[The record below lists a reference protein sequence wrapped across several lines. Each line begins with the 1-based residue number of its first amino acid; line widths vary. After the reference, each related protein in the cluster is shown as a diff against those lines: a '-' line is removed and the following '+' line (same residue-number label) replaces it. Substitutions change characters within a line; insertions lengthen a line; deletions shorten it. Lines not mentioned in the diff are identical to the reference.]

1 MNKLVKF
8 GAIVFASTI
17 IGSSIVEPT
26 LMSTGNDTSVY
37 AKSKKKM
44 TYKAYAKYLQNY
56 LADSKVRWSPKLE
69 AMAILPTKDNADLM
83 SEYADTYMTDGEL
96 DSDELSNWNDYT
108 ALIRKQAKKAKTMT
122 KSAEPIEI
130 VILNPENTE
139 MALYD
144 YDAYNDET
152 NTDAFNGIGNDYTD

>member
-1 MNKLVKF
+1 
-8 GAIVFASTI
+8 
-17 IGSSIVEPT
+17 
-26 LMSTGNDTSVY
+26 
-37 AKSKKKM
+37 
-44 TYKAYAKYLQNY
+44 
-56 LADSKVRWSPKLE
+56 
-69 AMAILPTKDNADLM
+69 
-83 SEYADTYMTDGEL
+83 MTDGEL

-152 NTDAFNGIGNDYTD
+152 NIDAFNGIGNDYTD

>member
-44 TYKAYAKYLQNY
+44 TYKAYAKYLQKNM
-56 LADSKVRWSPKLE
+56 ADSKVRWSSKAE
-69 AMAILPTKDNADLM
+69 AMVILPIKDNADLF

-96 DSDELSNWNDYT
+96 DNDALADWNSYT
-108 ALIRKQAKKAKTMT
+108 AFVREQAEKAEKLT
-122 KSAEPIEI
+122 KSKEAIEI
-130 VILNPENTE
+130 IILNPLSSD

-144 YDAYNDET
+144 YDAFNEET
-152 NTDAFNGIGNDYTD
+152 YTDAFNGIGNDYTD

>member
-1 MNKLVKF
+1 MNKLVKY

-44 TYKAYAKYLQNY
+44 TYKHMPNIYKIILLIQRFDGH
-56 LADSKVRWSPKLE
+56 LKIE

-122 KSAEPIEI
+122 KSAEPIG
-130 VILNPENTE
+130 NR
-139 MALYD
+139 YSKSRK
-144 YDAYNDET
+144 YG
-152 NTDAFNGIGNDYTD
+152 NGIV